1 MSQFDPPSR
10 DYRSPSEPGDEFIE
24 SLQRETRRRLPA
36 ALSLKGTF
44 PIGDIRVPY
53 VTIRTEELKGES
65 RGKRSSPNSV
75 RYLTINIPPQDLGKL
90 ARGTKRSPKG
100 DAELGKALLT
110 DILESTKRKTLGAFQ
125 IFADEQ
131 KFLVAV
137 FTDKKG
143 DPFEQFGRV
152 HDRSFLRLVVPLE
165 LQSGPYREAHNS
177 HLMDRLTK
185 LFDLIHEQGLPIAEG
200 WIRHLEAERA
210 RKAGEAELSTPP
222 RAGIPPVLSPTRFK
236 NLMHTELGIE
246 IHDADLPRG
255 FPCCDD
261 REVSMILRI
270 PISSALVSQLMQCS
284 DLGGPPVEVR
294 LDHLRR
300 SLEVDLES
308 DPLTHNVR
316 VHLRSA
322 SEMERI
328 EGSEEASRLGD
339 LIDLKA
345 WAESASKGLGRY
357 LLSVEIDFTEVSGTE
372 KLRAERELVMA
383 AIITALKD
391 YARYLGNGP
400 GSPDSA

>member
-1 MSQFDPPSR
+1 
-10 DYRSPSEPGDEFIE
+10 
-24 SLQRETRRRLPA
+24 LQRETRRWLPA

-53 VTIRTEELKGES
+53 VTIRTEELQGES
-65 RGKRSSPNSV
+65 RGKRSSPDSV

-90 ARGTKRSPKG
+90 ARGTKRSPRG

-110 DILESTKRKTLGAFQ
+110 DILESTKRNTLGAFQ

-137 FTDKKG
+137 FTDTKG

-152 HDRSFLRLVVPLE
+152 HDKSFLRLVIPLE
-165 LQSGPYREAHNS
+165 LQTGAYRRVHNE

-222 RAGIPPVLSPTRFK
+222 RAGIPPVLSPTRFRDF
-236 NLMHTELGIE
+236 MSAELGIQ
-246 IHDADLPRG
+246 INDADLPRG
-255 FPCCDD
+255 FPCCED

-270 PISSALVSQLMQCS
+270 PISSALVSQLMQYS

-300 SLEVDLES
+300 SLEIELEENI
-308 DPLTHNVR
+308 LTRNVR
-316 VHLRSA
+316 VHLRNA
-322 SEMERI
+322 SEMERSD
-328 EGSEEASRLGD
+328 GSHEASRLSD
-339 LIDLKA
+339 LLDIKA
-345 WAESASKGLGRY
+345 WAESAIKGFGRY
-357 LLSVEIDFTEVSGTE
+357 LLSLEIDFTEPRDTE
-372 KLRAERELVMA
+372 QLRAERALVMG
-383 AIITALKD
+383 AIIEHLKPF
-391 YARYLGNGP
+391 AEYLGERPDGP
-400 GSPDSA
+400 